1 MKQTLRNI
9 DRGSCLSQ
17 WIVFDFDGTIADT
30 LETVIQ
36 ISYRIAREFGYES
49 ICQFDVEQVRH
60 LSFRERLQLIGFSFW
75 KLPFFIRK
83 VNNSLKSEIQELKPF
98 HGIKEVIVELKKRGY
113 KVGIITGN
121 SKENVTQFALANEM
135 EHLFDC
141 LYSATLFGPATLFG
155 KDKVIRKLLRKEAIE
170 PQQLVYV
177 GDETGDI
184 EAAQKT
190 GVKSIAVSWGFNTPH
205 ALAAQNPDYLIQ
217 QPQEILDILDAIAL
231 KCGNA
236 REAAIHTSH
245 TPHTPHQFEV

>member
-1 MKQTLRNI
+1 MKQTLRKI

-17 WIVFDFDGTIADT
+17 STIPRWIVFDFDGTIADT

-36 ISYRIAREFGYES
+36 ISYRIARELGYES
-49 ICQFDVEQVRH
+49 LCQLDVEQIRH
-60 LSFRERLQLIGFSFW
+60 LGFRERIQLTGLSFW
-75 KLPFFIRK
+75 KLWFVMRK
-83 VNNSLKSEIQELKPF
+83 VNKSLKSEIQKLKPF
-98 HGIKEVIVELKKRGY
+98 DGIKEVIVELKKRGY

-141 LYSATLFGPATLFG
+141 LYSATLFG
-155 KDKVIRKLLRKEAIE
+155 KDRVIRKLLRQEAIE
-170 PQQLVYV
+170 PQQLIYI

-217 QPQEILDILDAIAL
+217 QPQEILDILEAIA
-231 KCGNA
+231 
-236 REAAIHTSH
+236 H
-245 TPHTPHQFEV
+245 PM